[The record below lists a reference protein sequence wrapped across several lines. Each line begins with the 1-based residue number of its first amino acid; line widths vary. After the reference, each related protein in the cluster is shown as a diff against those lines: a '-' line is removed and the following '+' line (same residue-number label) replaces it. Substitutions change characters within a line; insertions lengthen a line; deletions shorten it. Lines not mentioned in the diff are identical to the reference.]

1 MAGKDE
7 KDGKDGKDG
16 STDGWAGIEERL
28 EKIRESLRTP
38 SSPASRRAHAC
49 DRALRA
55 CVAEL
60 ARPGGLLAHGTQLL
74 ALAQEATQL
83 YLSVVPEPPH
93 LYLEKILFHV
103 LRNAA
108 AWVGP
113 HAWSVAEL
121 LRARLRR
128 GRRGGGDWAAVASG
142 AFAVLWRAA
151 AALAGPE
158 RPREEGRAVLTA
170 RIRAL
175 RFLLLL
181 ESQDG
186 ESSPRESFQP
196 PFFTSR
202 TAQNAAAAAALYEAH
217 RAPCPLFLARQLQQ
231 FLLDALKDEAPQ
243 PPGLRDSLCFLEL
256 TLERCRHLCKARR
269 PRDALD
275 ALEES
280 RTFLGAGNSLGAPL
294 ELLEAGIQL
303 SRALLTKGV
312 RAVAPALSR
321 AGAALA
327 AECSGR
333 ILRVLLESSQFVL
346 AQLGEVLRRSQ
357 ELPLG
362 LQELPGIC
370 GFCQGHGRA
379 LRRLL
384 AQVPPDSVQEQ
395 VMVKQLLFH
404 SLQLFSNA
412 IHEIFQRSQPSGWPE
427 LAQVTTSCVQSVT
440 WMLEGLEGLPE
451 AERGK
456 FLDVTAAT
464 AFRLG
469 QALQSRNVPEA
480 AGAVCEP
487 LCRAVLA
494 GHGYG
499 WPGVTPERLHR
510 CFRLQVESW
519 RCRGRPERALD
530 AVARWLLALGTRCQG
545 LGTHCQGLGTHC
557 QHPQPVPGQPSSLV
571 AEPVALWARIKTEAA
586 KQGAEELRLWTLR
599 DALESQSRSHCQSL
613 SGDTLLLL
621 LLAELQAY
629 KSLRGPTGPERYN
642 VLCDLLGLWDPQG
655 AWDPPGARGPGG
667 SRDPPGAPDPG
678 RSLPRAAALL
688 ELGQLLCSHSFS
700 AHTDCSALDA
710 IQEALRLLESLAQNS
725 QTCNSQIRDQLLDE
739 RAQAL
744 LWLHICTLEALLEK
758 SVARERRGRGRAPE
772 PGWDQDPEGERPE
785 ARDGIRCS
793 LGSESALSKP
803 LDEAF
808 SLWKKL
814 LENAG
819 IPEVRS
825 LEQTVSSLQLLAEL
839 YRLQDKPIQALESFL
854 LLRSLC
860 RRLGDRLGTA
870 TALCQL
876 TRILLR
882 LDCPAQAQVFLEELE
897 LCLEEDEGSEDSRL
911 LLRHSRL
918 LLRSRLCC
926 LQKKV
931 DQGVALLL
939 EALRD
944 PWAQRATR
952 GWYLAQAQRLQLVA
966 TILELPPAHLEA
978 PLREQIRQH
987 GWSSP
992 KVALLEAQK
1001 LLRSILVF
1009 LVGSDVLGSAR
1020 SRPPEEPGP
1029 DCGWSSPKVALLEA
1043 QKLLRSILVFLVG
1056 SDVLGSARSR
1066 PPEEPGP
1073 DCGPAL
1079 VHKWQVLGDTLGCCQ
1094 RLVTLLGHCEV
1105 LCQARAFCSEG
1116 LTVAGHLQAARW
1128 CTWFLVL
1135 QSQLELQQGELELS
1149 QSHLQHAQ
1157 FLLQP
1162 QTEPKPCWEPRQRL
1176 AKIQLQKGH
1185 LERRKPLDP
1194 TPDPIPGGEEDEEFL
1209 KGPSLDAMAPAAL
1222 PEQPDALTASPELK
1236 GRKAWKSLEF
1246 LSHPSGCP
1254 CSFCCDPAL
1263 VALGLRWLLAQA
1275 RAWLLAGEV
1284 AAGLALL
1291 RGVLAR
1297 CGSAG
1302 TRLAR
1307 ELWGRVQG
1315 AGSGGI
1321 RRAGGS
1327 GDRSLQ
1333 GPSGNGDTGRDR
1345 GAPGNGDISRD
1356 EGIPGNGDI
1365 VKDKGIPGD
1374 GDISGDGDRNL
1385 SDPSGNGDI
1394 VRGGDRS
1401 VQDPSGNGDISRDG
1415 DRSVQDPSG
1424 NGDIVRGGDRSLSDP
1439 SGNGD
1444 IVRGGDRNL
1453 SDPSGNGNISRNGDR
1468 SVQDPSGNGDTIRD
1482 RDPSRSRD
1490 TLGDRSL
1497 QELSRNG
1504 DTLGDRDLWNHS
1516 RGRDPSG
1523 NGDIIGAGDPPGVG
1537 DPFGDR
1543 DPLGDST
1550 PGPLAELVATGY
1562 STLALQSLASPSQ
1575 CPPVWDEDLEQGLT
1589 LLGSQSPPVAGL
1601 GVAVATL
1608 LLAKAVA
1615 TLGRVATALGRSMD
1629 DVLAQAW
1636 TPCPPPQTPNPSKP
1650 QKTPKAPPKTGP
1662 QKAKAPKAKVG
1673 KTPKVK
1679 PPKSGDVFTLG
1690 DSDPEVPPIVLRPG
1704 GPCTP
1709 HPKSGV
1715 PPKALLGGPR
1725 TPFTIF
1731 SEEPSPPG
1739 GSSRLRRAPK
1749 IPGRVKSRIRV
1760 TFSDSDSEEPQI
1772 PPDPPKTTQK
1782 TSCAKRRV
1790 QPQKSPRNSPGIG
1803 ARPRRGRPRKELGTP
1818 KKREKRGIN
1827 HPKMENVGKR
1837 GNPEVENVEKMGNPK
1852 MENVGKRGNPKV
1864 ENTKNDNMENVEKK
1878 EKGKSQ
1884 KSLEKKENRGPRR
1897 AGGPRGKKERGTPQS
1912 GILEEKRNWEFSGI
1926 EERDPLRA
1934 VEEEEE
1940 EEEEMSFELPPLSPG
1955 GASKEI
1961 PGIGDKGDPPNPE
1974 GSCPSAQPGDP
1985 SLAAVRSLLAEALAW
2000 VGHFPPGSL
2009 YGQLCQLLAM
2019 ALGDRDPLATAGLLA
2034 ESLSVTMRH
2043 QLLAIVHAR
2052 ARKKRK
2058 AAAAARG
2065 DISDQLRGLS
2075 LNSQDSQNSQN
2086 SQDSQSHLAELEELF
2101 QFSSTGVGPAE
2112 RERFREQL
2120 QKIPSGVTVCQLSLV
2135 SATPGALG
2143 DTLLLTRLERGAE
2156 PVSVRIATERCQAP
2170 LSGILQEFERIQR
2183 EQREANACTE
2193 RHAWWERRSRLDLRM
2208 QNLIQN
2214 LDSEVLGCWR
2224 GLLLPRDPGNSPLDE
2239 QELSQLLQELRECG
2253 WDRPEPA
2260 LLRVL
2265 LSALCPADVRPLAAA
2280 LCPARPLRAR
2290 LLLDEA
2296 LERRR
2301 EGPGGSAGSLV
2312 LLLDRHLQRLPW
2324 ESSRTLRNVPVTR
2337 LPGLRF
2343 LLRYGL
2349 ARQSSRTLRNVPVTR
2364 LPGLRFLLRY
2374 GLARQ

>member
-16 STDGWAGIEERL
+16 STDSWAGIEERL

-38 SSPASRRAHAC
+38 SAPVSRRVRAC
-49 DRALRA
+49 DRALRSCA
-55 CVAEL
+55 AEL
-60 ARPGGLLAHGTQLL
+60 ARPGGHAAHGSRLL
-74 ALAQEATQL
+74 ALALEAAQL
-83 YLSVVPEPPH
+83 YLSLQPEPPE

-113 HAWSVAEL
+113 QTWSVAEL

-128 GRRGGGDWAAVASG
+128 CHRRHSDWAAVTSS
-142 AFAVLWRAA
+142 AFGVLWKAA
-151 AALAGPE
+151 ATLAGPE

-186 ESSPRESFQP
+186 QFSPREPFQP
-196 PFFTSR
+196 PFFTSQ
-202 TAQNAAAAAALYEAH
+202 TAQHAAAAAALYEAQ
-217 RAPCPLFLARQLQQ
+217 RAPCPLFLAKQLQEL
-231 FLLDALKDEAPQ
+231 LLDTLRDESPK
-243 PPGLRDSLCFLEL
+243 PPGLQDSLCFLEL

-269 PRDALD
+269 PRDALE

-280 RTFLGAGNSLGAPL
+280 RTFLGAGNSLGPPL

-303 SRALLTKGV
+303 SRALLAKGV
-312 RAVAPALSR
+312 GAVGPALRR
-321 AGAALA
+321 AAAALA

-333 ILRVLLESSQFVL
+333 VLRALLESSQFVL
-346 AQLGEVLRRSQ
+346 AQLGEVLRRSR

-370 GFCQGHGRA
+370 GFCQGHGQA

-384 AQVPPDSVQEQ
+384 AQVPPDSIREQ
-395 VMVKQLLFH
+395 VMVKQLLFQG
-404 SLQLFSNA
+404 LQLFSNA
-412 IHEIFQRSQPSGWPE
+412 IHEIFQRSQPSEWPE
-427 LAQVTTSCVQSVT
+427 LSQVTTSCVQSVT

-456 FLDVTAAT
+456 FLDVTAVVT
-464 AFRLG
+464 SRLG

-487 LCRAVLA
+487 LCQAVLA
-494 GHGYG
+494 DHGYS

-530 AVARWLLALGTRCQG
+530 MLAQWLLALGTHPQG
-545 LGTHCQGLGTHC
+545 LGTHPRGLGTHS
-557 QHPQPVPGQPSSLV
+557 QPGSLV
-571 AEPVALWARIKTEAA
+571 AELVTLWARIKTEAA
-586 KQGAEELRLWTLR
+586 KQGAEELRLRTLR
-599 DALESQSRSHCQSL
+599 DALESQSRSHCQPL
-613 SGDTLLLL
+613 CGDTLLLL

-642 VLCDLLGLWDPQG
+642 VLCDLLGLWDPEG
-655 AWDPPGARGPGG
+655 AWDPPGTRDPGG
-667 SRDPPGAPDPG
+667 SRDPPGMPDPG
-678 RSLPRAAALL
+678 RSLPRAVALL

-710 IQEALRLLESLAQNS
+710 IQESLRLLESLSRNS

-739 RAQAL
+739 HAQAL

-772 PGWDQDPEGERPE
+772 PGWDQEPEGERPG
-785 ARDGIRCS
+785 APDGIRCS
-793 LGSESALSKP
+793 LSSDSALSKP

-814 LENAG
+814 LEDPG
-819 IPEVRS
+819 VPCVRS
-825 LEQTVSSLQLLAEL
+825 PEQTLSSLQLLAAL
-839 YRLQDKPIQALESFL
+839 YRLQHKPIQALESFL
-854 LLRSLC
+854 LLLSLC
-860 RRLGDRLGTA
+860 RRLGDHSGTA
-870 TALCQL
+870 NALCQIS
-876 TRILLR
+876 RILLQ
-882 LDCPAQAQVFLEELE
+882 LESPAQAQVFLEELE
-897 LCLEEDEGSEDSRL
+897 LCLEEDEGTEDSRL

-918 LLRSRLCC
+918 LLRSHLCC
-926 LQKKV
+926 LQKKA

-939 EALRD
+939 EALKE
-944 PWAQRATR
+944 PQAQRATR
-952 GWYLAQAQRLQLVA
+952 GWYLAQAQGLQVA
-966 TILELPPAHLEA
+966 AAFLELPPAHLEA
-978 PLREQIRQH
+978 PLRELIRQQ

-1001 LLRSILVF
+1001 LLRSVLVS
-1009 LVGSDVLGSAR
+1009 LMGS
-1020 SRPPEEPGP
+1020 E
-1029 DCGWSSPKVALLEA
+1029 
-1043 QKLLRSILVFLVG
+1043 
-1056 SDVLGSARSR
+1056 VLGSARSR

-1079 VHKWQVLGDTLGCCQ
+1079 VQKWQVLGDALGCCQ
-1094 RLVTLLGHCEV
+1094 RLVTLLGRCEV
-1105 LCQARAFCSEG
+1105 LCRARAFCSEG
-1116 LTVAGHLQAARW
+1116 LSMAGHLQAARW

-1162 QTEPKPCWEPRQRL
+1162 QTEPKPRREPRQRR
-1176 AKIQLQKGH
+1176 AKIQLRKGH
-1185 LERRKPLDP
+1185 LERRNPLDP
-1194 TPDPIPGGEEDEEFL
+1194 IPDPIPGGEEDEEFL
-1209 KGPSLDAMAPAAL
+1209 KGPCLALVAPTAL

-1254 CSFCCDPAL
+1254 CSFCRDPAL

-1275 RAWLLAGEV
+1275 RTWLVAGEV
-1284 AAGLALL
+1284 APGLALV
-1291 RGVLAR
+1291 RRVLPR
-1297 CGSAG
+1297 CASAG

-1315 AGSGGI
+1315 LGL
-1321 RRAGGS
+1321 
-1327 GDRSLQ
+1327 GDIS
-1333 GPSGNGDTGRDR
+1333 RDR
-1345 GAPGNGDISRD
+1345 GAPPGSGDMVR
-1356 EGIPGNGDI
+1356 
-1365 VKDKGIPGD
+1365 
-1374 GDISGDGDRNL
+1374 DGDRNL
-1385 SDPSGNGDI
+1385 SDPSGNGDVI
-1394 VRGGDRS
+1394 RDKRIAGDGDGNQ
-1401 VQDPSGNGDISRDG
+1401 QDPSGNGDISRDG
-1415 DRSVQDPSG
+1415 DRSLQGHSGNGDTIRDKRIPGDGGRNQQNPSRNKNPSG
-1424 NGDIVRGGDRSLSDP
+1424 NGVIIRDGDNPGDRDILGDRGLQDVSS
-1439 SGNGD
+1439 NGD
-1444 IVRGGDRNL
+1444 TISNGDTPGDR
-1453 SDPSGNGNISRNGDR
+1453 
-1468 SVQDPSGNGDTIRD
+1468 DPSGNGDTIRV
-1482 RDPSRSRD
+1482 
-1490 TLGDRSL
+1490 
-1497 QELSRNG
+1497 G
-1504 DTLGDRDLWNHS
+1504 DT
-1516 RGRDPSG
+1516 
-1523 NGDIIGAGDPPGVG
+1523 I
-1537 DPFGDR
+1537 GDR
-1543 DPLGDST
+1543 DPPGDST
-1550 PGPLAELVATGY
+1550 LGPLAELVATGY

-1575 CPPVWDEDLEQGLT
+1575 CPPIWDEELERGLT

-1636 TPCPPPQTPNPSKP
+1636 TPRPPPTPNPSKP

-1662 QKAKAPKAKVG
+1662 QKAKAPKAKAG

-1679 PPKSGDVFTLG
+1679 PPKFGDVFALG

-1760 TFSDSDSEEPQI
+1760 TFSDSDPEEPQI

-1782 TSCAKRRV
+1782 SSCAKRRV
-1790 QPQKSPRNSPGIG
+1790 QSQKSPGNSPGIG

-1827 HPKMENVGKR
+1827 H
-1837 GNPEVENVEKMGNPK
+1837 VENVEKKENDIPQTALEKRERRGNPKVENVEKTGNPK
-1852 MENVGKRGNPKV
+1852 MENV
-1864 ENTKNDNMENVEKK
+1864 EEK
-1878 EKGKSQ
+1878 EKGKP
-1884 KSLEKKENRGPRR
+1884 KKTLEKKENRAPRR
-1897 AGGPRGKKERGTPQS
+1897 AGGPREKKERGNPQS

-1940 EEEEMSFELPPLSPG
+1940 EEEEMSFELPPLPPG

-1961 PGIGDKGDPPNPE
+1961 PGTGDKGDPPNPE
-1974 GSCPSAQPGDP
+1974 GSQPSAQPGDPSLDTVPSGDPSLTTVPSVPSGDRSLDTDP

-2000 VGHFPPGSL
+2000 VGHFPPGSV
-2009 YGQLCQLLAM
+2009 YAQLCQLLAL

-2034 ESLSVTMRH
+2034 ESLGVTMRH

-2058 AAAAARG
+2058 AAAAAGG

-2075 LNSQDSQNSQN
+2075 LDSQDSLNSLN
-2086 SQDSQSHLAELEELF
+2086 SQDSQSHLAELEGLF
-2101 QFSSTGVGPAE
+2101 QFSSAGLGLVE
-2112 RERFREQL
+2112 RDRFREQL

-2143 DTLLLTRLERGAE
+2143 DTLLLTRLERSQE

-2170 LSGILQEFERIQR
+2170 LSGILQEFERIQQ

-2193 RHAWWERRSRLDLRM
+2193 RREWWERRSRLDLRM
-2208 QNLIQN
+2208 QSLIQS

-2224 GLLLPRDPGNSPLDE
+2224 GLLLPRDPENSPLDE
-2239 QELSQLLQELRECG
+2239 QELSQLLQELQECG
-2253 WDRPEPA
+2253 WERPEPT

-2265 LSALCPADVRPLAAA
+2265 LAVLSPADVRSLAAA

-2324 ESSRTLRNVPVTR
+2324 ESSGTLRNVPVTR
-2337 LPGLRF
+2337 LPGLHF

-2349 ARQSSRTLRNVPVTR
+2349 ARRTLGT
-2364 LPGLRFLLRY
+2364 LGTHTWDWGHLGTGTHTWDWGHTPGDR
-2374 GLARQ
+2374 